1 MATDARLEGLT
12 LAVADITRSVEF
24 YGEKL
29 GFTVEVN
36 GPRFAMIRVGGST
49 GGTIGLLSMETA
61 DAAGAKNW
69 TAEQRA
75 AIHVELS
82 SDDIDALYEVLTER
96 GVHFASPPHDEPWE
110 RSMHTY
116 DPDGYTVE
124 FAQGLRGH
132 NTPS

>member
-1 MATDARLEGLT
+1 MANDVRLEGLT
-12 LAVADITRSVEF
+12 LAVADVRRSVEF
-24 YGEKL
+24 YCEKL
-29 GFTVEVN
+29 GFVAEVN
-36 GPRFAMIRVGGST
+36 GPHFAMIRVGGAT

-61 DAAGAKNW
+61 DAVGAKSW

-82 SDDIDALYEVLTER
+82 SDDIDALYDALTAR

-110 RSMHTY
+110 RSMHAY